1 MSLEAVAV
9 ITGAL
14 SKLEIGRLGVCGF
27 GSDTSLIV
35 PFNEPFTSSSGARI
49 VKHFSFQDTSTDI
62 IRYILV
68 SKIPAP
74 ILSGTF

>member
-9 ITGAL
+9 ICGAL

-35 PFNEPFTSSSGARI
+35 PFSEPFTSVSGARI
-49 VKHFSFQDTSTDI
+49 IRHFDFQDTSTDI
-62 IRYILV
+62 IR
-68 SKIPAP
+68 
-74 ILSGTF
+74 